1 MTFASGTT
9 PLFFLM
15 TKYLFDE
22 SVLVN
27 YCISS
32 PGSKVAMLPI
42 GYAALINHTRRFH
55 LLSLVLV
62 SGSYLIATCSRQKAT
77 DSAYLDLSKG
87 TPLPPSS
94 LPRAFLIIVMGCMGN
109 S

>member
-42 GYAALINHTRRFH
+42 GYAALINHDQKVPSLFSRSRFR
-55 LLSLVLV
+55 LLLNRHVLSPEGDRLGVLGLV
-62 SGSYLIATCSRQKAT
+62 
-77 DSAYLDLSKG
+77 
-87 TPLPPSS
+87 
-94 LPRAFLIIVMGCMGN
+94 
-109 S
+109 